1 MSGRDITSL
10 DQVTEYPLTWPQSKP
25 RCAQRKRSLFEASLA
40 KAHKEVENEMSRW
53 RVGSAFVVSMAPAF
67 KRTTTDPGVAL
78 WFSLPLK
85 RGQASREL
93 RVIACDS
100 YDLQEHNLYAIAKT
114 LYALRAIERWGAYT
128 LEQAVEGAR
137 PMLPPP
143 TGMGAQPWWD
153 VLGVA
158 SNWPLEA
165 IEMKYQALAKRA
177 HPDSG
182 GSVDGMAK
190 LNAAIETARRELTA

>member
-1 MSGRDITSL
+1 MITSL
-10 DQVTEYPLTWPQSKP
+10 DQVSDFPLTWPESKT
-25 RCAQRKRSLFEASLA
+25 RCSHRMRSRFDSSLA
-40 KAHKEVENEMSRW
+40 KAHREISDEMARW
-53 RVGSAFVVSMAPAF
+53 KIGGSYVISMAPAF
-67 KRTTTDPGVAL
+67 RRTTSDPGCAL
-78 WFSLPLK
+78 WFLMPLK
-85 RGQASREL
+85 RGQAKREL
-93 RVIACDS
+93 RVIACDN

-137 PMLPPP
+137 PMLPAPE
-143 TGMGAQPWWD
+143 GHGNRPWWD

-177 HPDSG
+177 HPDAG
-182 GSVDGMAK
+182 GSADEMTA
-190 LNAAIETARRELTA
+190 LNAAISEARKAVAA